1 MDTMNPEHASQN
13 GIRYNFTS
21 SSTVYDDR
29 GMPVPSSDSYF
40 DDSQT
45 LADSDDS
52 TLLVDHLAN
61 NYGLDND
68 SRGELHAFSEAS
80 LYLQS
85 SYHPLTTFVTPK

>member
-1 MDTMNPEHASQN
+1 MNPEHASQN